1 MKERQAAEREARTFK
16 HAGIDVVTS
25 NGLVTLTREM
35 AQELKAQM
43 NNTDQI
49 QFIEDN
55 RVAETGKVAC
65 RPYEAPKEEVNEL
78 DQWEAQKF
86 GYQEDSD

>member
-43 NNTDQI
+43 DNTDQI
-49 QFIEDN
+49 
-55 RVAETGKVAC
+55 
-65 RPYEAPKEEVNEL
+65 
-78 DQWEAQKF
+78 
-86 GYQEDSD
+86 